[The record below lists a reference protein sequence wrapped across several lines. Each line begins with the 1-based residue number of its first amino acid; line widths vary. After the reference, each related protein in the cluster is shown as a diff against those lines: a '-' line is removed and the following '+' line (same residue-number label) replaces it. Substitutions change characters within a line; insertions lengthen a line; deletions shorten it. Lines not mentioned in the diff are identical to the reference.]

1 MSALIKCTLP
11 LSDILKVRPELW
23 EEVAKYLKA
32 IGVDMPMMKL
42 NQEEKRKTKSKV
54 APVPLNKVRDY
65 CEGEDSNT
73 TILVTYI
80 RKNFGSLLGLVRKS
94 T

>member
-1 MSALIKCTLP
+1 MPSHKDLDITNLSALMSAPIKCTLP

-42 NQEEKRKTKSKV
+42 NQEEKGKTKNKV
-54 APVPLNKVRDY
+54 APVPLNKVGDY
-65 CEGEDSNT
+65 LKER
-73 TILVTYI
+73 IVTP
-80 RKNFGSLLGLVRKS
+80 RF
-94 T
+94 